1 MAVLNKIRQRSV
13 FLIVIIALALFSF
26 VLADVIRNGGFS
38 NKTQSTI
45 ATVNGEDIDR
55 IVFMEQVEAY
65 QRQLGPNA
73 SSTQAI
79 NTVWEQELRNILLRQ
94 QYEELGLIVGQDALD
109 DFQCNATQTEM
120 NNAPTHMQWA
130 RGASWLQGPG
140 VVSWRG
146 PARS

>member
-55 IVFMEQVEAY
+55 IAFMEQVEAY

-94 QYEELGLIVGQDALD
+94 QYEELGLIVGQDALESSIRQ
-109 DFQCNATQTEM
+109 FANLRRLTGME
-120 NNAPTHMQWA
+120 
-130 RGASWLQGPG
+130 
-140 VVSWRG
+140 
-146 PARS
+146 